1 MLPGTRRG
9 LPALVGVAVMVPLA
23 LCCAGPAAAQVSA
36 ATSADMRLRAE
47 QLRREQR
54 FGEAL
59 TAYKALAQRDPG
71 NLEDRFWVAKLE
83 SWTGKLEAAE
93 SAFVRLLAEQPDDY
107 DSRIALADI
116 HLWRGHGVAALTI
129 LKDLNQ
135 SHPSDPEVLVRLGRA
150 AELSGDLRKARAYFS
165 EVIEIDSSDARAR
178 EGLRR
183 LALFSRWQ
191 ADVEYYGERLS
202 NQESSNGV
210 TISLGCCASD
220 RLRWR
225 TAATLQEKLSST
237 EARFGGE
244 LALRLTPPL
253 DVQWSAYLAPGADL
267 LPQQAYGMGLS
278 HKIGSRLVLS
288 ADYRF
293 LDFQDARVHQAG
305 PGVELYAG
313 RHWLL
318 LGRYRYSS
326 TRFNGTQGAVGNDGG
341 SMTLG
346 YIYGDANLIR
356 IVAALGAESFTQPSR
371 ELIGEFHART
381 IGVAWRHF
389 LTPRMGIEVA
399 YAHQSRSDD
408 ARQNSYSLRV
418 VRRW

>member
-1 MLPGTRRG
+1 
-9 LPALVGVAVMVPLA
+9 MVPLA
-23 LCCAGPAAAQVSA
+23 LCCTGPAAAQVTA
-36 ATSADMRLRAE
+36 ATSSDLRLRAE
-47 QLRREQR
+47 QLRRDQR

-59 TAYKALAQRDPG
+59 RAYEALVQRDPG

-93 SAFVRLLAEQPDDY
+93 SAFVQLLAEQPDDY

-129 LKDLNQ
+129 LQSLNQ
-135 SHPSDPEVLVRLGRA
+135 SHPSDPEVLVRLGHA
-150 AELSGDLRKARAYFS
+150 AELTGDLRKARGSFS
-165 EVIEIDSSDARAR
+165 EVIEIDPSDARAR

-183 LALFSRWQ
+183 LATLSRWQ
-191 ADVEYYGERLS
+191 ADLEYYGEQLS
-202 NQESSNGV
+202 NQESTNGV

-225 TAATLQEKLSST
+225 TAATLQEKLNST

-244 LALRLTPPL
+244 LALRLIPPL
-253 DVQWSAYLAPGADL
+253 EVQWSAYLAPGAAL

-278 HKIGSRLVLS
+278 HKIASRLVLS

-305 PGVELYAG
+305 PGLELYAG

-318 LGRYRYSS
+318 GGRYRYSS

-341 SMTLG
+341 SVTLG
-346 YIYGDANLIR
+346 YIYGAANLIR
-356 IVAALGAESFTQPSR
+356 VVAAAGAESFTQPSR
-371 ELIGEFHART
+371 ELIGEFRAHT
-381 IGVAWRHF
+381 IGGAWRHF
-389 LTPRMGIEVA
+389 LTARMGFEVA
-399 YAHQSRSDD
+399 YAHQSRSNN
-408 ARQNSYSLRV
+408 ARQDSYSLRV
-418 VRRW
+418 VQRW